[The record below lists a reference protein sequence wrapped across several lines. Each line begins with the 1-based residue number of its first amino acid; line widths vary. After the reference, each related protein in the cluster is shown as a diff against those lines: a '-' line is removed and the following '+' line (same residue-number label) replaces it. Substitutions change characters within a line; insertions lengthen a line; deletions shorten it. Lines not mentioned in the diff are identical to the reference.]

1 MRLEGKSA
9 IVTGAGRG
17 IGKAIARKFL
27 EEGAR
32 VMICDLDEDCL
43 GAAHEELSDF
53 GQVRSELVDVTSRGA
68 VEYLAGQAKGAFGR
82 IDVLANNAGISRF
95 EPFLEITDENWNDTL
110 AINLTGVFLC
120 SQVVA
125 AEMRNQASGAIVN
138 MGSTNGILGEEG
150 LAHYNASKAGVILL
164 TKTMAIE
171 LAPHN
176 IRVNSVCPG
185 FILTELQLESG
196 MSEEAIRDY
205 TSLIPLNRYGRVEEV
220 ANAFAFLASDEA
232 SFITGTELVVDGVR
246 PAGSEG
252 LVPHRLP
259 VLYGGVYG
267 VDHIRTFNSRLF
279 QIRKTSVTS
288 ATRRST
294 RVQ

>member
-17 IGKAIARKFL
+17 IGRAIATRFL

-32 VMICDLDEDCL
+32 VMICDVDEGRL
-43 GAAHEELSDF
+43 ESAQAELSAF
-53 GQVRSELVDVTSRGA
+53 GQVRSEVVDVTSREA
-68 VEYLAGQAKGAFGR
+68 VEYLAGQTKQAFGR

-110 AINLTGVFLC
+110 AINLTGIFLC

-125 AEMRNQASGAIVN
+125 GEMKDQESGAIVN

-171 LAPHN
+171 LARYN
-176 IRVNSVCPG
+176 VRVNSVCPG
-185 FILTELQLESG
+185 FILTELQIESG
-196 MSEEAIRDY
+196 MSEETIRDY
-205 TSLIPLNRYGRVEEV
+205 TSLIPLSRYGRVEEV

-232 SFITGTELVVDGVR
+232 SFITGTELVVDG
-246 PAGSEG
+246 G
-252 LVPHRLP
+252 
-259 VLYGGVYG
+259 
-267 VDHIRTFNSRLF
+267 
-279 QIRKTSVTS
+279 QICRE
-288 ATRRST
+288 
-294 RVQ
+294 

>member
-17 IGKAIARKFL
+17 IGKAIAKRFL
-27 EEGAR
+27 HEGAG
-32 VMICDLDEDCL
+32 VLICDLEPERL
-43 GAAHEELSDF
+43 EAAREELAAI
-53 GQVRSELVDVTSRGA
+53 GTVQSEVVNVTSREE
-68 VEYLAGQAKGAFGR
+68 VERLVDRAKEEFGR
-82 IDVLANNAGISRF
+82 IDILANNAGISRF

-125 AEMRNQASGAIVN
+125 AEMKNQGSGAIVN

-176 IRVNSVCPG
+176 VRVNSVCPG

-196 MSEEAIRDY
+196 MSEETIQDY

-220 ANAFAFLASDEA
+220 ASAFAFLASDEA
-232 SFITGTELVVDGVR
+232 SFITGTELVVDGGQTCR
-246 PAGSEG
+246 E
-252 LVPHRLP
+252 
-259 VLYGGVYG
+259 
-267 VDHIRTFNSRLF
+267 
-279 QIRKTSVTS
+279 
-288 ATRRST
+288 
-294 RVQ
+294 

>member
-1 MRLEGKSA
+1 VVEEVWMRLEGKSA

-17 IGKAIARKFL
+17 IGKAIAKRFL

-32 VMICDLDEDCL
+32 VMICDLEPERLQAAGDEL
-43 GAAHEELSDF
+43 AAI
-53 GQVRSELVDVTSRGA
+53 GTVQSEVVNVTSREE
-68 VEYLAGQAKGAFGR
+68 VERLVDRAKEEFGR

-125 AEMRNQASGAIVN
+125 NEMKNQCSGAIVN

-176 IRVNSVCPG
+176 VRVNSVCPG

-196 MSEEAIRDY
+196 MSQETIQDY
-205 TSLIPLNRYGRVEEV
+205 TSMIPLNRYGRVEEV

-232 SFITGTELVVDGVR
+232 SFITGTELVVDGGQTCR
-246 PAGSEG
+246 E
-252 LVPHRLP
+252 
-259 VLYGGVYG
+259 
-267 VDHIRTFNSRLF
+267 
-279 QIRKTSVTS
+279 
-288 ATRRST
+288 
-294 RVQ
+294 

>member
-17 IGKAIARKFL
+17 IGKAIARRFL
-27 EEGAR
+27 EEGAL
-32 VMICDLDEDCL
+32 VMICDLDESRL
-43 GAAHEELSDF
+43 EATHEDLSAI
-53 GQVRSELVDVTSRGA
+53 GQVRSEVVDVTSRQA
-68 VEYLAGQAKGAFGR
+68 VEHLARQAKRAFGR

-110 AINLTGVFLC
+110 EVNLKGVFLC

-125 AEMRNQASGAIVN
+125 AEMKNQQSGAIVN

-196 MSEEAIRDY
+196 MSKETIEDY
-205 TSLIPLNRYGRVEEV
+205 TSLIPLKRYGAVEEV
-220 ANAFAFLASDEA
+220 ASAFAFLASEEA
-232 SFITGTELVVDGVR
+232 SFITGTELVVDGGQTCR
-246 PAGSEG
+246 E
-252 LVPHRLP
+252 
-259 VLYGGVYG
+259 
-267 VDHIRTFNSRLF
+267 
-279 QIRKTSVTS
+279 
-288 ATRRST
+288 
-294 RVQ
+294 

>member
-1 MRLEGKSA
+1 VIEEVWMRLEGKSA

-17 IGKAIARKFL
+17 IGKAIAKRFL

-32 VMICDLDEDCL
+32 VMICDLEL
-43 GAAHEELSDF
+43 ARLQAAREELVAI
-53 GQVRSELVDVTSRGA
+53 GAVQSEVVNVTSREE
-68 VEYLAGQAKGAFGR
+68 VERLVDWAKEEFGR
-82 IDVLANNAGISRF
+82 IDILANNAGISRF

-125 AEMRNQASGAIVN
+125 REMKNQGLGAIVN

-176 IRVNSVCPG
+176 VRVNSVCPG

-196 MSEEAIRDY
+196 MSEETIQDYTSLIY
-205 TSLIPLNRYGRVEEV
+205 TSLIPLNRYRRVEEV
-220 ANAFAFLASDEA
+220 AGAFAFLASDEA
-232 SFITGTELVVDGVR
+232 SFMTSTELVVN
-246 PAGSEG
+246 
-252 LVPHRLP
+252 
-259 VLYGGVYG
+259 GGQTC
-267 VDHIRTFNSRLF
+267 RE
-279 QIRKTSVTS
+279 
-288 ATRRST
+288 
-294 RVQ
+294 

>member
-17 IGKAIARKFL
+17 IGKAIARRFL
-27 EEGAR
+27 HEGAG
-32 VMICDLDEDCL
+32 VLICDLEPERL
-43 GAAHEELSDF
+43 EAAREELAAI
-53 GQVRSELVDVTSRGA
+53 GTVQSEVVNVTSREE
-68 VEYLAGQAKGAFGR
+68 VERLVDRAREEFGR
-82 IDVLANNAGISRF
+82 IDILANNAGISRF

-110 AINLTGVFLC
+110 AINLTGAFLC

-125 AEMRNQASGAIVN
+125 AEMKNQGSGAIVN

-205 TSLIPLNRYGRVEEV
+205 TSLIPLNRYGGVEEV

-232 SFITGTELVVDGVR
+232 SFITGTELVVDGGQTCR
-246 PAGSEG
+246 E
-252 LVPHRLP
+252 
-259 VLYGGVYG
+259 
-267 VDHIRTFNSRLF
+267 
-279 QIRKTSVTS
+279 
-288 ATRRST
+288 
-294 RVQ
+294 

>member
-1 MRLEGKSA
+1 MMRLEGKSA

-17 IGKAIARKFL
+17 IGKAIARRFL
-27 EEGAR
+27 EEGSR
-32 VMICDLDEDCL
+32 VMICDLDEARL
-43 GAAHEELSDF
+43 VMAHEELSAF
-53 GQVRSELVDVTSRGA
+53 GVVHSEVVNVTSREA
-68 VEYLAGQAKGAFGR
+68 VKHLVGQAKGTFGR

-95 EPFLEITDENWNDTL
+95 EPFLEITDKNWNDTL

-120 SQVVA
+120 SQMVA
-125 AEMRNQASGAIVN
+125 AEMKNQGSGAIVN

-196 MSEEAIRDY
+196 MSEQTIKDY

-232 SFITGTELVVDGVR
+232 SFITGTELVVDGGQTCR
-246 PAGSEG
+246 E
-252 LVPHRLP
+252 
-259 VLYGGVYG
+259 
-267 VDHIRTFNSRLF
+267 
-279 QIRKTSVTS
+279 
-288 ATRRST
+288 
-294 RVQ
+294 

>member
-1 MRLEGKSA
+1 VRLEGKSA

-17 IGKAIARKFL
+17 IGKAIAGRIL
-27 EEGAR
+27 QEGAG
-32 VMICDLDEDCL
+32 VLICDLEPERL
-43 GAAHEELSDF
+43 EVAREELAGF
-53 GQVRSELVDVTSRGA
+53 GTVHSEVVNVTSREE
-68 VEYLAGQAKGAFGR
+68 VERLVRRAKDEFGR
-82 IDVLANNAGISRF
+82 IDILANNAGISRF

-125 AEMRNQASGAIVN
+125 MEMKDQESGAIVN

-171 LAPHN
+171 LARYN

-196 MSEEAIRDY
+196 MSEETIRDY

-232 SFITGTELVVDGVR
+232 SFITGTELVVDG
-246 PAGSEG
+246 GQTCQE
-252 LVPHRLP
+252 
-259 VLYGGVYG
+259 
-267 VDHIRTFNSRLF
+267 
-279 QIRKTSVTS
+279 
-288 ATRRST
+288 
-294 RVQ
+294 

>member
-17 IGKAIARKFL
+17 IGKAIARRFL
-27 EEGAR
+27 HEGAG
-32 VMICDLDEDCL
+32 VLICDLEPGRL
-43 GAAHEELSDF
+43 QAAREELAAS
-53 GQVRSELVDVTSRGA
+53 GTVRSEVVNVTSREE
-68 VEYLAGQAKGAFGR
+68 VEHLVDRAKEEFGR
-82 IDVLANNAGISRF
+82 IDILANNAGVSRF
-95 EPFLEITDENWNDTL
+95 EPFLEITDENWDDTL
-110 AINLTGVFLC
+110 EINLKGVFLC

-125 AEMRNQASGAIVN
+125 REMKNQGSGAIVN

-176 IRVNSVCPG
+176 VRVNSVCPG

-196 MSEEAIRDY
+196 MSEEIIQDY

-220 ANAFAFLASDEA
+220 ANAFAFLASEEA
-232 SFITGTELVVDGVR
+232 SFITGTELLVDGGQTCR
-246 PAGSEG
+246 E
-252 LVPHRLP
+252 
-259 VLYGGVYG
+259 
-267 VDHIRTFNSRLF
+267 
-279 QIRKTSVTS
+279 
-288 ATRRST
+288 
-294 RVQ
+294 

>member
-1 MRLEGKSA
+1 LRLEGKSA

-17 IGKAIARKFL
+17 IGKAIARRFL
-27 EEGAR
+27 QEGAS
-32 VMICDLDEDCL
+32 VLICDLDAGRLE
-43 GAAHEELSDF
+43 AARDELAAF
-53 GQVRSELVDVTSRGA
+53 GTVHGEVVDVTSREE
-68 VEYLAGQAKGAFGR
+68 VERLGGRAKEEFGR
-82 IDVLANNAGISRF
+82 IDILANNAGISRF

-110 AINLTGVFLC
+110 AINLKGVFLC

-125 AEMRNQASGAIVN
+125 REMKNQGSGAIVN

-232 SFITGTELVVDGVR
+232 SFITGIDLLVDG
-246 PAGSEG
+246 
-252 LVPHRLP
+252 
-259 VLYGGVYG
+259 GV
-267 VDHIRTFNSRLF
+267 VSF
-279 QIRKTSVTS
+279 
-288 ATRRST
+288 
-294 RVQ
+294 

>member
-1 MRLEGKSA
+1 MMRLEGKSA

-32 VMICDLDEDCL
+32 VMICDLDEDRL

-125 AEMRNQASGAIVN
+125 REMKNQGLGAIVN
-138 MGSTNGILGEEG
+138 MGSTNGILGAEG
-150 LAHYNASKAGVILL
+150 LAHYNPSKAGVILL

-171 LAPHN
+171 LVPHN
-176 IRVNSVCPG
+176 VRVNSVRPG

-196 MSEEAIRDY
+196 MSEETIQDYTSLIY
-205 TSLIPLNRYGRVEEV
+205 TSLIPLNRYRRVEEV
-220 ANAFAFLASDEA
+220 AGAFAFLASDEA
-232 SFITGTELVVDGVR
+232 SFMTGTELVVN
-246 PAGSEG
+246 
-252 LVPHRLP
+252 
-259 VLYGGVYG
+259 GG
-267 VDHIRTFNSRLF
+267 
-279 QIRKTSVTS
+279 
-288 ATRRST
+288 
-294 RVQ
+294 